1 MSVGRFADTL
11 CENRS
16 MKRKAT
22 KEGGESPNAFSF
34 LLPLPL
40 LFSYPP
46 FFCETVCLRRGKEGR
61 EGGMMNASHV

>member
-1 MSVGRFADTL
+1 MDVGRFADTL

-22 KEGGESPNAFSF
+22 KEGGRALMLFSF
-34 LLPLPL
+34 SSPLPL

-46 FFCETVCLRRGKEGR
+46 FFLRNCVPSPRKRG
-61 EGGMMNASHV
+61 EGGG